1 MRCWAHGRL
10 TLELTTSKETFWG
23 MALGTERKE
32 KQKEMGNIV
41 ISIEGRVGYIE
52 YFSCWKEKSA
62 AFTAS
67 L

>member
-1 MRCWAHGRL
+1 
-10 TLELTTSKETFWG
+10 